1 MPSYLVEA
9 YVADR
14 PEAVD
19 EAFRCAL
26 LAARLGPGV
35 LHLHTIVVP
44 EDETMLHLFEAPSL
58 EALRLASSRAALA
71 HQRIVAASELAVQP
85 SEG

>member
-14 PEAVD
+14 PEAID

-35 LHLHTIVVP
+35 RHLRTTVVP

-58 EALRLASSRAALA
+58 EVLLSGEQPRRPRAPAHRRGIRALGP
-71 HQRIVAASELAVQP
+71 AV
-85 SEG
+85 